1 VKKATVIVSMI
12 IHGGV
17 AVALLTASQHRASGK
32 NFFVQMTEAK
42 KKEVKEKA
50 KVEPPKPKVAKVDRP
65 AEHKVTAA
73 PKLAPVN
80 EAPVPTA
87 KLPVAPINMGDVAM
101 SNEDIGDAVAIPVA
115 RAAAPAAAASTKV
128 ASIDSEPR
136 RRRLHELGPG
146 GPTTEERCTE
156 EPSKPEPVFKTE
168 IEYTAAARAE
178 GIEGKLKLRVVIGAD
193 GAVVGVEVLSS
204 VSPELDAAAV
214 AAVKHWRFRPAM
226 ACGKPV
232 AGGTYVLAR
241 RFELGD

>member
-1 VKKATVIVSMI
+1 MKKATVIVSVI

-17 AVALLTASQHRASGK
+17 AVALLTASQNRASGK

-42 KKEVKEKA
+42 KKEVKEKPKA
-50 KVEPPKPKVAKVDRP
+50 APPKPKVAKVDRP
-65 AEHKVTAA
+65 PEHKAAAA

-80 EAPVPTA
+80 EAPVPSA
-87 KLPVAPINMGDVAM
+87 KLPIAPIDMADVAM
-101 SNEDIGDAVAIPVA
+101 SNEDIGDAVAIPVV
-115 RAAAPAAAASTKV
+115 RAPQAAAATKV
-128 ASIDSEPR
+128 ASIDAEPR
-136 RRRLHELGPG
+136 KRRMHDLGPG
-146 GPTTEERCTE
+146 GPMVEERCTE
-156 EPSKPEPVFKTE
+156 EPSKPDPVFKTE
-168 IEYTAAARAE
+168 IEYTAAARAD
-178 GIEGKLKLRVVIGAD
+178 GIEGKLKLRVVVGAD
-193 GAVVGVEVLSS
+193 GEVVRVDVLSS

>member
-1 VKKATVIVSMI
+1 MKKTTIVVSLI

-42 KKEVKEKA
+42 KKEIKEKEKA
-50 KVEPPKPKVAKVDRP
+50 KVQPPKPKVAK
-65 AEHKVTAA
+65 AEHPTEHKQVAE
-73 PKLAPVN
+73 PKLAP
-80 EAPVPTA
+80 APTPAAA
-87 KLPVAPINMGDVAM
+87 KLPVVPLTTDIAM
-101 SNEDIGDAVAIPVA
+101 SNEDIGDAVAIPVVA
-115 RAAAPAAAASTKV
+115 RPAQAAVPAKV
-128 ASIDSEPR
+128 ASIDSEPHR
-136 RRRLHELGPG
+136 RRVHELGPG
-146 GPTTEERCTE
+146 GPVAEERCTE
-156 EPSKPEPVFKTE
+156 EASKPEPVFKTE

-178 GIEGKLKLRVVIGAD
+178 GIEGKLKLRVVVAID
-193 GAVVGVEVLSS
+193 GSVVSVDVLSS

-214 AAVKHWRFRPAM
+214 AAVKRWRFKPAM